1 MGFEGLEPS
10 WGSGSQVFYS
20 STTDIVVPGVGHT
33 ESGLG
38 Q

>member
-1 MGFEGLEPS
+1 MGVAGLVPS
-10 WGSGSQVFYS
+10 LGSGSQLFYS